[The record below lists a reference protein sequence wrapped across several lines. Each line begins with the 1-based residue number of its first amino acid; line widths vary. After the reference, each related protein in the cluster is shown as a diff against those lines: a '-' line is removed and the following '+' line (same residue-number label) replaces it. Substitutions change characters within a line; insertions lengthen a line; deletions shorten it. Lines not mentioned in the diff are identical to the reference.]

1 VISLVFGVAA
11 ACGFFACG
19 FLVGRRHTHAWTL
32 NLSASRVWLECPL
45 CGLTSP
51 GWNLSITPPPSPS
64 PLVHPLDRGAA
75 WPMIL
80 H

>member
-1 VISLVFGVAA
+1 VILVVFVLAVGVGIVVGWTAA
-11 ACGFFACG
+11 
-19 FLVGRRHTHAWTL
+19 RRHRHVWTL

-51 GWNLSITPPPSPS
+51 GWNLSITPPPQPS

-75 WPMIL
+75 WPSMIL